1 MPEIT
6 VEPLASA
13 QLAMVYPLV
22 REVVHGLDLPHWLRL
37 ARRIAAPGRPERS
50 GIMVARRA
58 GQPFPCGL
66 FCYREEWDL
75 NYGTVLIADH
85 IVALDILDPKPILT
99 ALVAELDALATR
111 LGCAAVQSVVRDG
124 SHDFATGLL
133 AAGHRLESETLAR
146 PPAAARAARARQ

>member
-1 MPEIT
+1 MSEIT
-6 VEPLASA
+6 VEPLAFD

-22 REVVHGLDLPHWLRL
+22 HEVVRGLDLPDWLRF
-37 ARRIAAPGRPERS
+37 ARRIAAPGRAKRS
-50 GIMVARRA
+50 GIMVALRA

-66 FCYREEWDL
+66 FCYREERDL

-85 IVALDILDPKPILT
+85 IITLDILDPKPILT

-124 SHDFATGLL
+124 LHEVATGLL
-133 AAGHRLESETLAR
+133 AAGHQLESETLAKR
-146 PPAAARAARARQ
+146 LTVARAARVRQ